1 MADDEVVVDEARA
14 GPTAPSRRA
23 RAGTARIAAITAD
36 EAAVTTVVP
45 AVAPAE
51 APPQSSPEATAE
63 GSETALP
70 PVPDRPPRAEE
81 GVAPRGPAAAA
92 RPATVPVPVPVPVPT
107 GPGAPATGRSSKRS
121 VRVRARRVHRVVR
134 RVDPWSVLKLSLVFF
149 VCLDVVVIVAGV
161 LLWSVAVSTDTIDNL
176 ESFIQELFALD
187 RFQFDGRQIFRAA
200 VGGSAVLVL
209 AGTAATVVLTVLFN
223 LISDLV
229 GGVRVTVVEEEILVP
244 GPATPPS
251 SG

>member
-1 MADDEVVVDEARA
+1 MADDEAVLDEGRA
-14 GPTAPSRRA
+14 GPGGPRVLISSTAGSA
-23 RAGTARIAAITAD
+23 SGTVAKPQVPTD
-36 EAAVTTVVP
+36 E
-45 AVAPAE
+45 
-51 APPQSSPEATAE
+51 
-63 GSETALP
+63 
-70 PVPDRPPRAEE
+70 
-81 GVAPRGPAAAA
+81 PAAAA
-92 RPATVPVPVPVPVPT
+92 APPTIAMAVVAGEPDAVATVE
-107 GPGAPATGRSSKRS
+107 GPGPPPVAPSGQAPATGGRRSSKRAA
-121 VRVRARRVHRVVR
+121 RVRARRVQRVIR

-149 VCLDVVVIVAGV
+149 VCLDIVVIVAGV

-251 SG
+251 SA